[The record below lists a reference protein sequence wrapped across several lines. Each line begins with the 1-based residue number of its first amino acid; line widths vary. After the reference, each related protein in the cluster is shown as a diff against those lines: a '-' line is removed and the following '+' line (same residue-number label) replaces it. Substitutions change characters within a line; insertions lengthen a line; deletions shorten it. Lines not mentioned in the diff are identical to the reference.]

1 MTTPAALR
9 IVLAEDHYLVRE
21 GTRQLLESSGEISVV
36 AAVGTADELLD
47 AARRLRP
54 DVVVT
59 DIRMPGSTELVRPGM
74 EGIDA
79 AHRLRAG
86 SHGSGSVGIVVLSQF
101 SDAMF
106 ALDLFKDGTEGRA
119 YLLKDRVGDL
129 DELLSAIRSVAAGGS
144 VIDPKV
150 VEGLLAKRGVR
161 DSPPPAELTP
171 RELDVLREMAHG
183 LSNGGIA
190 RALHLSVSA
199 IEKHVNSIFMK
210 LALENSPDTHRRVAA
225 VIAYL
230 NSA

>member
-1 MTTPAALR
+1 MTTPAELR

-59 DIRMPGSTELVRPGM
+59 DIRMPGSAEIVRPGM

-79 AHRLRAG
+79 AHRIRAA
-86 SHGSGSVGIVVLSQF
+86 SHGPDDAIGIVVLSQF

-129 DELLSAIRSVAAGGS
+129 DELLGAIRSVSAGGS

-171 RELDVLREMAHG
+171 G
-183 LSNGGIA
+183 SWTSCA
-190 RALHLSVSA
+190 RWPTVCPTAA
-199 IEKHVNSIFMK
+199 
-210 LALENSPDTHRRVAA
+210 SPAPCTCRCPR
-225 VIAYL
+225 
-230 NSA
+230 SRST

>member
-1 MTTPAALR
+1 MTTPATLR
-9 IVLAEDHYLVRE
+9 VVLAEDHYLVRE
-21 GTRQLLESSGEISVV
+21 GTRRLLESTGEISVV
-36 AAVGTADELLD
+36 AAVGTAGELLD

-59 DIRMPGSTELVRPGM
+59 DIRMPSPADPVRPGM
-74 EGIDA
+74 EGVDA
-79 AHRLRAG
+79 AHRIRAAARDLG
-86 SHGSGSVGIVVLSQF
+86 VIGVVVLSQF
-101 SDAMF
+101 SDAVF
-106 ALDLFKDGTEGRA
+106 ALDLFRDGTEGRA
-119 YLLKDRVGDL
+119 YLLKDRVGDI
-129 DELLSAIRSVAAGGS
+129 DELLGAIRSVAAGGS

-161 DSPPPAELTP
+161 GGPPPTDLTP

-190 RALHLSVSA
+190 RTLHLSVSA

-230 NSA
+230 GSG